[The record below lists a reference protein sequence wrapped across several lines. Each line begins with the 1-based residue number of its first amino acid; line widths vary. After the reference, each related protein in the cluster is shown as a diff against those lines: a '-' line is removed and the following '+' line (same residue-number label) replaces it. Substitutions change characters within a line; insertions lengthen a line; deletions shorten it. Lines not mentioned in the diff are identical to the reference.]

1 MIVEKH
7 LIGQKLIVP
16 YMKDAENDILF
27 TMKGITMKFYREV
40 YGMRMHLLT
49 RFEQIMLEK
58 QKIIMADLKI

>member
-7 LIGQKLIVP
+7 LIGQKRIVP

-40 YGMRMHLLT
+40 YGMGMHLLS
-49 RFEQIMLEK
+49 RFEQSNVRKTE
-58 QKIIMADLKI
+58 DNYGRS